1 MRENRETDV
10 SVTSQTLIYPTTTT
24 ASTQSDKKL
33 ETLRRVL
40 EARRALAE
48 RQQKLPENQSSAITA
63 DD

>member
-1 MRENRETDV
+1 
-10 SVTSQTLIYPTTTT
+10 VTSQTLIYPTTTT